1 MDFDLDLDLE
11 DENDAVKVKVNDED
25 FLSLLDDLDA
35 AAFVCATQTPLTL
48 AELCHQTII
57 DQCAAVFS
65 AIMRGEQQRA
75 SREEEEEEQD
85 AGLLLPAE
93 LADEV
98 AATMSARRLW
108 TNELFE
114 FALRRVGMSVVEL
127 SGQPRLTRAGPLL
140 NSPRYLSNL
149 RRLNVASVTLGSSLL
164 ELRARPLLEEV
175 VLKSTDLHAVT
186 LADCP
191 NLHLVELATTDLQ
204 SLRVERCPSVE
215 TFSLQTNHFVDAAV
229 AQVVEGCPN
238 LRDLHYTA
246 RPVRSAK
253 EIDGQEVPVV
263 LRLADREAQLER
275 LEIFH
280 SGIRSIELTGGCP
293 HLSKLT
299 LQRCRLLR
307 SVHITEARSLTH
319 LRLDNINNRRDW
331 PGPAGTTDEAAGADQ
346 EEVEEAFV
354 RIEDASRLAV
364 VEFRNV
370 NAHYLDT
377 LKSIS
382 RDLQSIKLI
391 HLVHGA
397 VEPRAH
403 DIARLLLERDA
414 TCGLSALRLLHL
426 ELTREID
433 DFVLLASGNTSVL
446 PALWRLVLIGK
457 PIRNVAVGG
466 MPELSSVEL
475 GDWHDGSPTGDASRD
490 IIDGRVSVAG
500 PMVRTVQLCSL
511 RVRDLHIDCPA
522 TRHLL
527 CWSTHVPPHELQR
540 WPTALPALHVA
551 EHSGLADEDAERA
564 LGHAQYRPRHYD
576 GQPRRPDS
584 ASG

>member
-11 DENDAVKVKVNDED
+11 DENDAVKVKVNDDD

-215 TFSLQTNHFVDAAV
+215 TFSLQTNH
-229 AQVVEGCPN
+229 VVRHTHTN
-238 LRDLHYTA
+238 DTTHASLVT
-246 RPVRSAK
+246 
-253 EIDGQEVPVV
+253 
-263 LRLADREAQLER
+263 
-275 LEIFH
+275 
-280 SGIRSIELTGGCP
+280 
-293 HLSKLT
+293 
-299 LQRCRLLR
+299 CR
-307 SVHITEARSLTH
+307 
-319 LRLDNINNRRDW
+319 
-331 PGPAGTTDEAAGADQ
+331 
-346 EEVEEAFV
+346 
-354 RIEDASRLAV
+354 
-364 VEFRNV
+364 
-370 NAHYLDT
+370 
-377 LKSIS
+377 
-382 RDLQSIKLI
+382 
-391 HLVHGA
+391 
-397 VEPRAH
+397 
-403 DIARLLLERDA
+403 
-414 TCGLSALRLLHL
+414 
-426 ELTREID
+426 
-433 DFVLLASGNTSVL
+433 
-446 PALWRLVLIGK
+446 
-457 PIRNVAVGG
+457 
-466 MPELSSVEL
+466 
-475 GDWHDGSPTGDASRD
+475 
-490 IIDGRVSVAG
+490 
-500 PMVRTVQLCSL
+500 
-511 RVRDLHIDCPA
+511 
-522 TRHLL
+522 
-527 CWSTHVPPHELQR
+527 
-540 WPTALPALHVA
+540 
-551 EHSGLADEDAERA
+551 
-564 LGHAQYRPRHYD
+564 
-576 GQPRRPDS
+576 
-584 ASG
+584 